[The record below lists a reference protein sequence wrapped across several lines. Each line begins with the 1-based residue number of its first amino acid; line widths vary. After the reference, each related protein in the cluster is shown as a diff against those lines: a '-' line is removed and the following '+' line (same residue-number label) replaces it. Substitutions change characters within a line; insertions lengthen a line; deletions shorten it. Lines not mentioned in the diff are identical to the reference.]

1 MFLDRIDAAQ
11 QLADVLT
18 RYKGSRAVL
27 LAIPRGGVPVAV
39 TLGRLLDLPVD
50 FLLTKKIGH
59 PANRELAIGAVCAT
73 DTILDPRYPVTPFYV
88 RQEEERLRTVL
99 KMREDAYRAGRAPI
113 PLAGRPVI
121 LVDDGIA
128 TGFTMRA
135 AIELARKAK
144 ASDVI
149 VATPVAARETSDLL
163 RALADEVICLQEPI
177 ILHAIGAHY
186 QDFGQVSDEEVL
198 EWLADAPTD
207 QD

>member
-1 MFLDRIDAAQ
+1 MFLDRIDAAR
-11 QLADVLT
+11 QLADALA
-18 RYKGSRAVL
+18 RYRGSRAVL

-39 TLGRLLDLPVD
+39 TIGQLLELPVD

-59 PANRELAIGAVCAT
+59 PANRELAIGAVSAA

-88 RQEEERLRTVL
+88 RQEEERLRTAL
-99 KMREDAYRAGRAPI
+99 KMREDAYRAGRAAI

-135 AIELARKAK
+135 AIELARKAN
-144 ASDVI
+144 ASQVI
-149 VATPVAARETSDLL
+149 VATPVAARATAYLL
-163 RALADEVICLQEPI
+163 RTLADEVICLQEPI
-177 ILHAIGAHY
+177 ILHAIGTHY

-198 EWLADAPTD
+198 KWLAGAPTD